1 MAEKKSVAEIV
12 LRLPDPDEN
21 GMLSKIDKAVVDGVV
36 TELLAG
42 GRDALDD
49 LIGMLV
55 EPGKGDDS
63 KARYALH
70 CIAVHVCK
78 LDDDNAR
85 RRFARTLA
93 SKLGGDTPKGVQKYL
108 IQELQVAGG
117 RGVAARLGEALLDD
131 ELCEDAA
138 MALVAIGDGAAEQ
151 FRKALPKVS
160 GKSKLTVVQ
169 NLGAVRDV
177 QSVDAL
183 KQALGDED
191 REVRLA
197 AGWGLANIGD
207 AGSVDLLVKAA
218 EAKDGYERIQTTK
231 SCLLLA
237 ERLAAGGN
245 RNPAVKVYEH
255 LRRTRKES
263 DEAYVCEAAEAGL
276 ARVR

>member
-1 MAEKKSVAEIV
+1 MAEKKSIAEIV
-12 LRLPDPDEN
+12 GRLPDPDEN
-21 GMLSKIDKAVVDGVV
+21 GMLSRIDKAVVDGVV
-36 TELLAG
+36 TEVLAG
-42 GRDALDD
+42 GRDVLDD

-55 EPGKGDDS
+55 EPGKGDDW

-70 CIAVHVCK
+70 CLAVHVCR

-85 RRFARTLA
+85 RRFARALA
-93 SKLGGDTPKGVQKYL
+93 SRLGGDTPKGVQKYL

-117 RGVAARLGEALLDD
+117 RGVVARLGEALLDD

-169 NLGAVRDV
+169 NLGVVRDV

-183 KQALGDED
+183 RQALRDDD

-197 AGWGLANIGD
+197 AGWGLANIGE
-207 AGSVDLLVKAA
+207 AGSVDLLIEAA
-218 EAKDGYERIQTTK
+218 DAKDGYERIQATK

-237 ERLAAGGN
+237 ERLAAAGN
-245 RNPAVKVYEH
+245 RNVAVKVYEH

-263 DEAYVCEAAEAGL
+263 DETYVCEAAEAGL